1 MCGVVWLCDVRVSF
15 VIVRDLVVWCC
26 DVRQVVV
33 WCRGV
38 CDGKRCGGVLF

>member
-1 MCGVVWLCDVRVSF
+1 MCGVVWLRGVRVSF
-15 VIVRDLVVWCC
+15 VMVRDLVVWCC

-38 CDGKRCGGVLF
+38 CDGKRCGGVVF